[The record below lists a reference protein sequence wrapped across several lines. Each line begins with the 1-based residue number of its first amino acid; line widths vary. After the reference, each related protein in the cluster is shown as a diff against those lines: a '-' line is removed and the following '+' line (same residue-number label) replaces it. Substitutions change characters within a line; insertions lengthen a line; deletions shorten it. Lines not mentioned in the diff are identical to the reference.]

1 MSTLTDDE
9 QEAIWHGWSEM
20 YRAQDEAEAERLG
33 AWCCPVD
40 RTMVPLGE
48 NCSECGCHPST
59 CECPDC
65 EPIGCDDEPEVL
77 WEGELSAWLCPSC
90 GVYTEGEC
98 HCSNCGGQAPW
109 GCDCGL
115 RDDIELRDED
125 EQELEYMPIEMTLGR
140 YEWLAPWEDV
150 YEPEHIRPGGVT
162 RDESNDEWTDEH
174 ERDDSEGWDEE
185 E

>member
-1 MSTLTDDE
+1 MTRLTDDE
-9 QEAIWHGWSEM
+9 QEAIWDGWSEI

-33 AWCCPVD
+33 AWVCPVD

-65 EPIGCDDEPEVL
+65 
-77 WEGELSAWLCPSC
+77 S
-90 GVYTEGEC
+90 
-98 HCSNCGGQAPW
+98 
-109 GCDCGL
+109 
-115 RDDIELRDED
+115 ED

-150 YEPEHIRPGGVT
+150 YE
-162 RDESNDEWTDEH
+162 
-174 ERDDSEGWDEE
+174 RDDSEGWEDET
-185 E
+185 